1 MKYNEKFI
9 PKEYLALKINYLKN
23 QLEQLPQITLQKHIV
38 HGNSLGRIKV
48 DNHRYNLNSKIG
60 KQSYDLM
67 LQRNNLENLLQ
78 IYEAIW
84 NYYFRT
90 PVPEFDPPR
99 VIKTINT
106 GSGLVV
112 MNRKYFDGLKND
124 ANTTFPKPT
133 NYFFNG
139 TFYRSAAEREIA
151 IFYTEMEIPFKY
163 EPEVMLLGLKKPV
176 YPDFVPYFKEIDTC
190 MFHEHVGMLNSSNYI
205 TELKI
210 KSSNYINAGMI
221 PDQDVFFTT
230 NSEESTFDIRYM
242 AAKVN
247 IAVYGAMVTS
257 KDWVQNTFEP
267 FILPKSSEGKNINE
281 GTEYNNPVNK

>member
-60 KQSYDLM
+60 KQSYD
-67 LQRNNLENLLQ
+67 
-78 IYEAIW
+78 II
-84 NYYFRT
+84 
-90 PVPEFDPPR
+90 PVPELDPPR